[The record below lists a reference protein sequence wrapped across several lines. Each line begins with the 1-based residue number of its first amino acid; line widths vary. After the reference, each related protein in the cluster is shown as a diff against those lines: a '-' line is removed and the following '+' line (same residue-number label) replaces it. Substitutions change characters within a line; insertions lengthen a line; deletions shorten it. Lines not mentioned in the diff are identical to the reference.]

1 MLLTSH
7 YMADITALCPRVLLI
22 HQGRLFHDG
31 SLEALA
37 DQLAPEREVRL
48 KLGSPVDANALAG
61 LGRLEQIEGCE
72 VRLLVPCDQL
82 TAVVAQL
89 LERFPM
95 RDLDVTDPP
104 IEELIG
110 GLFRQGRV

>member
-1 MLLTSH
+1 MSW
-7 YMADITALCPRVLLI
+7 RGWGVWSSW
-22 HQGRLFHDG
+22 R
-31 SLEALA
+31 
-37 DQLAPEREVRL
+37 
-48 KLGSPVDANALAG
+48 
-61 LGRLEQIEGCE
+61 GCD
-72 VRLLVPCDQL
+72 VRLLVPRDQL

-89 LERFPM
+89 LDRLPV

>member
-1 MLLTSH
+1 MRIFGLNRR
-7 YMADITALCPRVLLI
+7 IIRVLL
-22 HQGRLFHDG
+22 G
-31 SLEALA
+31 SQYAHMLEYRAEIALWA
-37 DQLAPEREVRL
+37 LSGVLPFIMLSVWS
-48 KLGSPVDANALAG
+48 GSDARSG
-61 LGRLEQIEGCE
+61 LGRLEQLEGCD
-72 VRLLVPCDQL
+72 VRLLVPRDQL

-89 LERFPM
+89 LDRFPV

>member
-1 MLLTSH
+1 MG
-7 YMADITALCPRVLLI
+7 I
-22 HQGRLFHDG
+22 
-31 SLEALA
+31 
-37 DQLAPEREVRL
+37 
-48 KLGSPVDANALAG
+48 
-61 LGRLEQIEGCE
+61 GRLEQIEGCE
-72 VRLLVPCDQL
+72 VRLRVPRDQL

-89 LERFPM
+89 LERFAV